1 LAQVA
6 FRFPFLITGVSLRV
20 LNHSERM
27 KRHNLLGMLILAAIV
42 LLVAAVVIPC
52 LVPATRGV
60 NERVESGGLV
70 ERKR

>member
-1 LAQVA
+1 
-6 FRFPFLITGVSLRV
+6 
-20 LNHSERM
+20 M

-60 NERVESGGLV
+60 
-70 ERKR
+70 K